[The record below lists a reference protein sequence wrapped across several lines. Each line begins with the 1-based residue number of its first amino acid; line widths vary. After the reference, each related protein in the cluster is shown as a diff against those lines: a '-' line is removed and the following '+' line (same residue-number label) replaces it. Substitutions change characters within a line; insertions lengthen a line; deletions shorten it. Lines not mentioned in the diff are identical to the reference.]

1 MPFWDRSLDL
11 VVLTHSH
18 ADHIGGLPEV
28 LRRYEASAVLDN
40 GYEHRSSAREEWLSA
55 LELEGATVIQA
66 EQGQRLTLDGETTI
80 EVLNPPNRS

>member
-28 LRRYEASAVLDN
+28 LRRYQASAVLDN
-40 GYEHRSSAREEWLSA
+40 GYEHLVFRTRGVAQRPGVGGSHGYPSGAGARV
-55 LELEGATVIQA
+55 GAW
-66 EQGQRLTLDGETTI
+66 RKD
-80 EVLNPPNRS
+80 ND